1 MQKLL
6 FRAVPLCALVL
17 STVIVF
23 ASTRQAAVAATPAS
37 AAAIAGFDALAW
49 PAPAEPFDAT
59 VITPAES
66 AGA

>member
-6 FRAVPLCALVL
+6 FRAVPLFALVL

-23 ASTRQAAVAATPAS
+23 ASPRQAAVAATPAS
-37 AAAIAGFDALAW
+37 AAIAGFDAVAW